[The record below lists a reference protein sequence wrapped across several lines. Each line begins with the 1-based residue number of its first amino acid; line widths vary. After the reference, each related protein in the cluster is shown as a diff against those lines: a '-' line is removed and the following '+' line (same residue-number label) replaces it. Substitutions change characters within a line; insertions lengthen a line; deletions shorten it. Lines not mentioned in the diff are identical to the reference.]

1 METRNKGIFK
11 SGFYK
16 NLINLNDEQRQF
28 HTNEQQ
34 INLIK
39 KRPANFNNLIKSI
52 NYNIL
57 TKLNSSRKSATTI
70 MFKIVIDMKTYKYL
84 QTAFNFNA
92 KFRENELFMQQF
104 QIKTSRC
111 TNIKYSQLAQNF
123 HFKICKG
130 RKLKYGVIDD
140 NEVLLKT
147 ITDQPRLCVQFFKI
161 SMP

>member
-1 METRNKGIFK
+1 
-11 SGFYK
+11 
-16 NLINLNDEQRQF
+16 
-28 HTNEQQ
+28 
-34 INLIK
+34 
-39 KRPANFNNLIKSI
+39 
-52 NYNIL
+52 
-57 TKLNSSRKSATTI
+57 
-70 MFKIVIDMKTYKYL
+70 MKTYKYL

-104 QIKTSRC
+104 QIKTSRW

-130 RKLKYGVIDD
+130 RKLKYGLIED